1 MLLAIPQV
9 TKIKYFHKISETRLV
24 IIANMAN
31 CLHVYDRNFS
41 GHSIF
46 DIIGNCE
53 AEGFVDGVDPL
64 FSGISQVIHDH
75 SDNNTPYIVDQT
87 LPSGW

>member
-1 MLLAIPQV
+1 MV
-9 TKIKYFHKISETRLV
+9 K
-24 IIANMAN
+24 
-31 CLHVYDRNFS
+31 
-41 GHSIF
+41 
-46 DIIGNCE
+46 